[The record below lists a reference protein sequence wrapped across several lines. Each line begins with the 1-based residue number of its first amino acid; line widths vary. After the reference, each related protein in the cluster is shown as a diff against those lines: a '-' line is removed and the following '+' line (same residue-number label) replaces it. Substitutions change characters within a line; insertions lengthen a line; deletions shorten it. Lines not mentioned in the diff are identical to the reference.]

1 MLIEITCKEEFCSSQ
16 TSCSSAYT
24 HVNPEADLLYQ
35 GDKIKIKSLNK
46 LVRILIWTTRM
57 VDKENKI
64 VHLPVSSK

>member
-1 MLIEITCKEEFCSSQ
+1 MMLIEITCKEEFCSSQ

-46 LVRILIWTTRM
+46 LVRILI
-57 VDKENKI
+57 
-64 VHLPVSSK
+64 